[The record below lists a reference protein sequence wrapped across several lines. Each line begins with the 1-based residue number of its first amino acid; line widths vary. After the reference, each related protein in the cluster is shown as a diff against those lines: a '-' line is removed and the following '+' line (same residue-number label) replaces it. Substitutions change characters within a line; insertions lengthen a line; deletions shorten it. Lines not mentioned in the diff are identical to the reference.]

1 MWKHTIDD
9 LYELPN
15 SNYEETVKQVK
26 KESDKE
32 VALAISLI

>member
-1 MWKHTIDD
+1 MCKDTIDG
-9 LYELPN
+9 LYKLPN